1 MKLKL
6 LKYIVWL
13 TTINITIF
21 FAATVSAQHK
31 KIADNEVCLSC
42 HDDPSIT
49 MEKQGKTISL
59 EVKKFVFSKSVH
71 SSLKCEK
78 CHIGFNPDEI
88 PHKEKITP
96 VNCLSCHTNAPKLH
110 PFHPQ
115 MVRADGVAGNNDVN
129 CKKCHG
135 HHDVQSPKS
144 LTAKTHFLNSAE
156 FCGNCHKSEREQY
169 TKSEHF
175 AVLNKNNPNA
185 PTCIFCHREQITKG
199 YNLDVVKL
207 KLNQEKL
214 CLSCHLKQPSTQF
227 SKSLI
232 NYDKSVHGS
241 ALRKGNKFAAVCID
255 CHGSHNLQ
263 KANAP
268 DSRINPFKVSDA
280 CGRCHLTIT
289 LEYHS
294 SIHGI
299 ELKKGNQDV
308 PGCTY
313 CHGEHTIS
321 QMANISERI
330 IQANRM
336 NLNVIVG
343 NKMVFCVKCHTNDTL
358 MSKYHISTLGKAHDW
373 LPNLQKHWE
382 TVRCV
387 DCHSSYEPPNLSHN
401 ILPHDQT
408 VKQCEECHSK
418 NSILMT
424 KLYKHEKAQSRE
436 KFGFINGTIL
446 SDAYVIGTTR
456 NIYLDFISI
465 SLFGIIVIALAL
477 HAFLRWYF
485 RPSKYPIQESIN
497 EDFNEIGSEQ
507 RENNETN

>member
-1 MKLKL
+1 MKW

-13 TTINITIF
+13 ATLSIVIT
-21 FAATVSAQHK
+21 FATLVFAQQK
-31 KIADNEVCLSC
+31 KVADNEVCLSC

-49 MEKQGKTISL
+49 MDKYGKTISI
-59 EVKKFVFSKSVH
+59 EVKKFIFSKSAH

-78 CHIGFNPDEI
+78 CHVGFNPDEI
-88 PHKEKITP
+88 PHKENIPP
-96 VNCLSCHTNAPKLH
+96 VNCLSCHHNAPKLH

-115 MVRADGVAGNNDVN
+115 MAVKANGIAGDNDVN

-135 HHDVQSPKS
+135 YHDVQSPKNPVS
-144 LTAKTHFLNSAE
+144 KTHFLNSTE
-156 FCGNCHKSEREQY
+156 FCGNCHRNERNQHI
-169 TKSEHF
+169 KSEHF
-175 AVLNKNNPNA
+175 VVLNKNNPNA

-199 YNLDVVKL
+199 HNLEVVKL

-214 CLSCHLKQPSTQF
+214 CLNCHLKQPTTQF

-232 NYDKSVHGS
+232 DYHKSVHGS
-241 ALRKGNKFAAVCID
+241 ALQKGNKFAAVCID

-263 KANAP
+263 KANSP
-268 DSRINPFKVSDA
+268 ESRINRFKVSDV
-280 CGRCHLTIT
+280 CGKCHLTIT

-299 ELKKGNQDV
+299 ELKKGNPDV

-313 CHGEHTIS
+313 CHGEHAIS
-321 QMANISERI
+321 PMAKVSERI

-336 NLNVIVG
+336 NFNVIVS
-343 NKMVFCVKCHTNDTL
+343 NKMVFCIKCHTNDTL
-358 MSKYHISTLGKAHDW
+358 MSKYKISTLSKAHDW

-401 ILPHDQT
+401 ILPRDQT

-465 SLFGIIVIALAL
+465 TLIGIIIIGLML
-477 HAFLRWYF
+477 HGLLRWYF
-485 RPSKYPIQESIN
+485 RPSKYPIQQVSN
-497 EDFNEIGSEQ
+497 DDSEDIDY
-507 RENNETN
+507 TAK